1 MLAVPFVKVCAGNL
15 CSLVQLTKVMER
27 PQENRVECTGSI
39 CIRLSTIRGW
49 PGSKLFSNSAQTL
62 L

>member
-39 CIRLSTIRGW
+39 CIRLSTIRG
-49 PGSKLFSNSAQTL
+49 
-62 L
+62 